1 MPETSVLPK
10 AHCWSGFETC
20 EPHNLIWTIEP
31 CSAKGVNWSAR
42 TWVFAAEA
50 IGLNLFPRYPSFGV
64 RATACCRLQSSCF
77 GFCSARTFG
86 TKYGGLPPGAASSFA
101 CQRSCCRRCHDRA
114 DNPLLHVS
122 YAVSISQLA
131 TQPPVREEETGPL
144 TLVDATTEGGVSPE
158 SDALDLFMKQR
169 IFVSDAVMRT
179 LVGARYHC
187 GMVS

>member
-1 MPETSVLPK
+1 M
-10 AHCWSGFETC
+10 
-20 EPHNLIWTIEP
+20 
-31 CSAKGVNWSAR
+31 
-42 TWVFAAEA
+42 FAAEA
-50 IGLNLFPRYPSFGV
+50 IGLNLFLVIPRLESEQLHVVGFNLLVSGFAQLAHSEQNMGV
-64 RATACCRLQSSCF
+64 FHPVQQAL
-77 GFCSARTFG
+77 
-86 TKYGGLPPGAASSFA
+86 FA

-122 YAVSISQLA
+122 YAVSKSQLA

-169 IFVSDAVMRT
+169 IFVADAVMRT